1 MQQIAIET
9 LAQVTGGAS
18 KSSEITASLS
28 AVASGINDL
37 KYANNSSSNN
47 SSSSNLLLPIMLMS
61 MNKRQNSAVVSTPGA
76 TVVTQ
81 G

>member
-1 MQQIAIET
+1 MQQISIET

-18 KSSEITASLS
+18 KSSEITSSLN

-37 KYANNSSSNN
+37 KYANNNSSN
-47 SSSSNLLLPIMLMS
+47 SSSSLLLPVMLMA
-61 MNKRQNSAVVSTPGA
+61 MNKRQNSSVVSTPGA

>member
-1 MQQIAIET
+1 MQQLSIET

-18 KSSEITASLS
+18 KSSEITSSLS
-28 AVASGINDL
+28 AVASGINEL

-47 SSSSNLLLPIMLMS
+47 SSSNLLLPIMLMS